1 MRRFIARTRAS
12 SCTGARPRPG
22 ARACTRVGVA
32 VTLLSLAL
40 PAHADAPAVPPG
52 TPAPDEGVLGEFVIT
67 GSNAGQIPLPKIA
80 VLPSL
85 SPDLEDVIV
94 RGVVRRDFE
103 LTGMYDVIPDSK
115 APQGLYGFDDTIDV
129 DAWQKLGAEAI
140 VKVAAQKKSDTQ
152 IQVLG
157 IAYFLNVG
165 KEPVYQKTIVVNKG
179 DARIT
184 GHRITDAL
192 LGALTGRNGSFASE
206 LTFSGKWAQ
215 NRRIFRMDADGNSLL
230 AFTDP
235 SDTAIAPNF
244 GLPGHIFYSVS
255 HNYSPFGVMEYYA
268 GANKPLKLPFNTSVY
283 SLAFNKDRTKL
294 AVAVAG
300 EGKSAI
306 YVGNPDGTGM
316 NKVST
321 SELATRPAWSPS
333 GKLAWV
339 GGDPAQGSQRIWVD
353 GKPVSP
359 AGFTAASPAFCDT
372 EDGVKLV
379 YSVQVG
385 GNRQDLVIAAEKGQN
400 MARLTQNQ
408 GSNSYPACSPDGR
421 LVAFFSNRN
430 KSPGIWLM
438 SLKSWKA
445 QQISTQEGETLNWAA
460 LPGVPGAP

>member
-1 MRRFIARTRAS
+1 MRRIIAL
-12 SCTGARPRPG
+12 
-22 ARACTRVGVA
+22 ARACTRSGARARTRTRSGARACAGILAVA
-32 VTLLSLAL
+32 LLSLAP
-40 PAHADAPAVPPG
+40 PAHADPPSAPP
-52 TPAPDEGVLGEFVIT
+52 PDEGVLGEFVIT

-115 APQGLYGFDDTIDV
+115 APQGLYGFDDPIDV

-140 VKVAAQKKSDTQ
+140 VKVAAQKKNDTQ

-184 GHRITDAL
+184 AHRITDAL

-235 SDTAIAPNF
+235 ADTAIAPNF
-244 GLPGHIFYSVS
+244 GAPGHIFYALS
-255 HNYSPFGVMEYYA
+255 HNYSPFSLMEYYA
-268 GANKPLKLPFNTSVY
+268 GASKPLKLPFSTSVY
-283 SLAFNKDRTKL
+283 SLAYNKDRSKL
-294 AVAVAG
+294 AVAVSG

-372 EDGVKLV
+372 EDGVKLI

-460 LPGVPGAP
+460 LPTVAGAP

>member
-1 MRRFIARTRAS
+1 MI
-12 SCTGARPRPG
+12 
-22 ARACTRVGVA
+22 A
-32 VTLLSLAL
+32 VTLALLLLS
-40 PAHADAPAVPPG
+40 APALADTTAPAAA
-52 TPAPDEGVLGEFVIT
+52 TPAAPGENVLGEFVVT
-67 GSNAGQIPLPKIA
+67 GATREVLPKIA

-85 SPDLEDVIV
+85 SPDYEDVIV

-103 LTGMYDVIPDSK
+103 LTGLYELIPDSK
-115 APQGLYGFDDTIDV
+115 APAGLYGFEDPIDV
-129 DAWQKLGAEAI
+129 ESWQKVGAEAI
-140 VKVAAQKKSDTQ
+140 VKVSAQKRGTDQ

-165 KEPVYQKTIVVNKG
+165 KEPVYQKTIVVPKG

-184 GHRITDAL
+184 AHRITDAL
-192 LGALTGRNGSFASE
+192 LGALTGRPGSFASE

-230 AFTDP
+230 ALTDP
-235 SDTAIAPNF
+235 MDTAIAPNF
-244 GLPGHIFYSVS
+244 GAPGHILYSVS
-255 HNYSPFGVMEYYA
+255 HEYAPFTVMDHFQN
-268 GANKPLKLPFNTSVY
+268 ANKPVSLPFNTSIY

-294 AVAVAG
+294 AVAVS
-300 EGKSAI
+300 EDSKSSI
-306 YVGNPDGTGM
+306 YVGNPDGSGM
-316 NKVST
+316 KKVST

-339 GGDPAQGSQRIWVD
+339 GGDPSQGSQRIWVD

-359 AGFTAASPAFCDT
+359 AGFTAASPTFCDT
-372 EDGVKLV
+372 EDGIKLV
-379 YSVQVG
+379 YSVAT
-385 GNRQDLVIAAEKGQN
+385 GNNHQDLIIAAEKGQN

-421 LVAFFSNRN
+421 LVAFFSTRD

-445 QQISTQEGETLNWAA
+445 QQVSTQEGESLNWAM
-460 LPGVPGAP
+460 LPPVAGAP

>member
-1 MRRFIARTRAS
+1 MIAA
-12 SCTGARPRPG
+12 A
-22 ARACTRVGVA
+22 
-32 VTLLSLAL
+32 LAL
-40 PAHADAPAVPPG
+40 LLLPVSAAADTAGPPATTTPA
-52 TPAPDEGVLGEFVIT
+52 APDEGVLGAFVIT
-67 GSNAGQIPLPKIA
+67 GVNQTERLPKIA
-80 VLPSL
+80 ILPSL
-85 SPDLEDVIV
+85 APDLEDVIV

-103 LTGMYDVIPDSK
+103 LTGMYDLIPDSK
-115 APQGLYGFDDTIDV
+115 APQGLYGFDDPIDV
-129 DAWQKLGAEAI
+129 EAWQKTGAEAI
-140 VKVAAQKKSDTQ
+140 VKVAAQKKGDNQ

-179 DARIT
+179 DARVT
-184 GHRITDAL
+184 AHRITDAL
-192 LGALTGRNGSFASE
+192 LGALTGRPGSFASE

-230 AFTDP
+230 ALTDP
-235 SDTAIAPNF
+235 NDTAIAPTF
-244 GLPGHIFYSVS
+244 GQPGHILYTVS
-255 HNYSPFGVMEYYA
+255 HDYSPFTVMEHVGSA
-268 GANKPLKLPFNTSVY
+268 SKPFSLPFNTSVY
-283 SLAFNKDRTKL
+283 SMAYNKDRTKL
-294 AVAVAG
+294 AVAVSEDAH
-300 EGKSAI
+300 STI
-306 YVGNPDGTGM
+306 YVGNADGTGM
-316 NKVST
+316 KKVST

-339 GGDPAQGSQRIWVD
+339 GGDPSQGSQRIWVD

-359 AGFTAASPAFCDT
+359 AGFTAASPTFCDT

-379 YSVQVG
+379 YSVAVG

-430 KSPGIWLM
+430 KSPGVYLM

-445 QQISTQEGETLNWAA
+445 QAISTQEGESLNWAA
-460 LPGVPGAP
+460 LPAVAGAP